1 MLEVTSGAAERRV
14 RKNMKKITLI
24 LPEGYDQVIS
34 VTAIGVTIHFATTVT
49 NVITKAYEIENNG
62 VYVVPT
68 TKEVTNNG

>member
-1 MLEVTSGAAERRV
+1 MDIFVHILSSRV

-34 VTAIGVTIHFATTVT
+34 VTAIGVTIHFSTTVT
-49 NVITKAYEIENNG
+49 NVMTKAYEIENNG

-68 TKEVTNNG
+68 TKEETNNG

>member
-1 MLEVTSGAAERRV
+1 M

-24 LPEGYDQVIS
+24 IPEGYDQVVS

-49 NVITKAYEIENNG
+49 NVTTKVYEIENNG

-68 TKEVTNNG
+68 TKEVSNNG